1 MLPSLKSPLKSA
13 IICTENRSCWVE
25 ITIRHTRGTGRCG
38 VRFRVIDVETTG
50 LAPPA
55 EIIEIGCVDVV
66 IDAAGNV
73 IEQPRSQ
80 LYRPLH
86 GISPETMA
94 VHHIT
99 ERDFLPDTPVCTE
112 GHLQAAVLA
121 SPTPDAFVAHNCEFE
136 QRFIPSHVTSEM
148 PWICTHKIALRVW
161 PDAPR
166 HSNQVLRYWRQL
178 TLDAALAM
186 PPLRAGPDAWVT
198 AHIFAELTQS
208 ASAVEMIE
216 WTLKPKRLP
225 TITFGKH
232 RGTHWPEI
240 PADYLHWMT
249 RQKDMDANA
258 IYCATEELAR
268 RARP

>member
-1 MLPSLKSPLKSA
+1 
-13 IICTENRSCWVE
+13 
-25 ITIRHTRGTGRCG
+25 
-38 VRFRVIDVETTG
+38 VRFRVIDIETTG

-66 IDAAGNV
+66 IDAGGIV

-80 LYRPLH
+80 LYRPLY

-99 ERDFLPDTPVCTE
+99 ERDFRPDTPVCTE
-112 GHLQAAVLA
+112 DQLRAAVLA
-121 SPTPDAFVAHNCEFE
+121 NPVPDAFVAHNCEFE
-136 QRFIPSHVTSEM
+136 QRFIPSHATSDL

-186 PPLRAGPDAWVT
+186 PPHRAGPDAWVT
-198 AHIFAELTQS
+198 AHIFAELLHTASS
-208 ASAVEMIE
+208 AEMIE
-216 WTLKPKRLP
+216 WTLKPKQLP
-225 TITFGKH
+225 TMTFGKH
-232 RGTHWPEI
+232 RGAPWTEI
-240 PADYLHWMT
+240 PVDYLHWMT
-249 RQKDMDANA
+249 RQRDMDADA
-258 IYCATEELAR
+258 VYCATEELAR
-268 RARP
+268 RSRP